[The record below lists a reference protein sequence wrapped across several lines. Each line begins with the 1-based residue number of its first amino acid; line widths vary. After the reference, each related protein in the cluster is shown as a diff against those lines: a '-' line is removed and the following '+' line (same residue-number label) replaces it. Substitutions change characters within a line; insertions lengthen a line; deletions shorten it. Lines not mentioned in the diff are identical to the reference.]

1 MVRGCNRSGR
11 RNRYDRCYRLFDNIN
26 VGLVMG
32 LLQFVT
38 TFSVTYAYIRYAA
51 RVLDPR
57 SARIREEMEAEGLL

>member
-1 MVRGCNRSGR
+1 
-11 RNRYDRCYRLFDNIN
+11 
-26 VGLVMG
+26 MG

-38 TFSVTYAYIRYAA
+38 TFAVTYAYIRYAA